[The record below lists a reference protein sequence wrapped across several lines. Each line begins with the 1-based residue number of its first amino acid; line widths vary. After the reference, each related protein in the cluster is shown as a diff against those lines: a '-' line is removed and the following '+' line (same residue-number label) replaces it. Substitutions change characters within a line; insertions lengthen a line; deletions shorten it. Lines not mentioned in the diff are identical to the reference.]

1 MPQAPV
7 PVLERQFNWI
17 CRRRFLRRQIA
28 HGKLH
33 RPINWD
39 ARDSLGFIDPGVGAQ
54 FLGRGIARRF
64 QFLLAR
70 SRSFRFVVIAV
81 RRSCY
86 QHQHENSKE
95 KKKQNDTEPCP
106 KRNRRAF
113 WCLRCSGNGHVSSSN
128 AMTRSTADRA
138 PEKWTFSQLTADKGR
153 PDYNQSRSGK
163 GNPRCL
169 GEHPCR
175 GARAAR
181 SDTYRAPASA

>member
-1 MPQAPV
+1 
-7 PVLERQFNWI
+7 LLDNWSSTHALTFMYS
-17 CRRRFLRRQIA
+17 RV
-28 HGKLH
+28 
-33 RPINWD
+33 
-39 ARDSLGFIDPGVGAQ
+39 SAQ
-54 FLGRGIARRF
+54 CLGRGISLCF
-64 QFLLAR
+64 QLLLAL
-70 SRSFRFVVIAV
+70 SRSFRFVIIAV
-81 RRSCY
+81 SRSCY

-163 GNPRCL
+163 GNPRC
-169 GEHPCR
+169 
-175 GARAAR
+175 
-181 SDTYRAPASA
+181 